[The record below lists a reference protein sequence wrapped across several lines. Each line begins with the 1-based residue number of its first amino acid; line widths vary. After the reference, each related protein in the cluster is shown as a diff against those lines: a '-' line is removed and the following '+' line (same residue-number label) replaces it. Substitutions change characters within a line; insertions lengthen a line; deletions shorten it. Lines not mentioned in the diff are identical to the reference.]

1 MAKVSSRCSTCR
13 HTGEIEAFSS
23 INVAERPSLKEKV
36 KDGSLFVWEC
46 PQCGARN
53 LAVYQTVYHDPA
65 GKLMIWLLP
74 GDTPIDSRLE
84 GISPEGYTL
93 RRVSDVG
100 SLVEKVNIFDAG
112 LDDFVMEMC
121 KHVTRMELS
130 EKQGPAVLEAPLKFY
145 RLQGADHE
153 IVFSFPFGGNM
164 HEVSVGFNVYE
175 DCAAILQRN
184 PGIRPPSGFAS
195 VDSALIQTYFK

>member
-1 MAKVSSRCSTCR
+1 MAKVLSRCSFCR
-13 HTGEIEAFSS
+13 HTGEIEAYSS

-46 PQCGARN
+46 PSCGARN
-53 LAVYQTVYHDPA
+53 LALYQTVYHDPQ

-74 GDTPIDSRLE
+74 GDMPVDSRLE

-112 LDDFVMEMC
+112 LDDFVMEIC

-130 EKQGPAVLEAPLKFY
+130 EKHGSAVLEAPMKFY
-145 RLQGADHE
+145 RMRGADHE
-153 IVFSFPFGGNM
+153 IVFTFPLGGNM
-164 HEVSVGFNVYE
+164 NEVSVGFNVYE
-175 DCAAILQRN
+175 DCAAIVLRN
-184 PGIRPPSGFAS
+184 PHVRPASGFVQ
-195 VDSALIQTYFK
+195 VDKDLIRKFFK